1 VSLTVSVL
9 SIPSPPDGVWYI
21 GFFPLRGYAVAI
33 IIGIAL
39 AIWIGDRRWRAR
51 GGAQGVVADVAVWA
65 VPFGIIG
72 GRLYHVI
79 TSPAAYFGDGGHPL
93 DAVKIWQGGLGIWGA
108 VIFGGIGAWIGVRR
122 RGIPLPPF
130 GDAIAPGIA
139 VAQAVGRWGNW
150 FNQEL
155 FGGPTTLPWGVEIDL
170 QHRPVQYLDVT
181 TFHPTF
187 LYESLW
193 MLVVAGILV
202 LVDRRWRFGHGRL
215 FALYVALYAM
225 GRLPIELLRIDAANE
240 ILGVR
245 INVWVSV
252 VVFVGAVAYLVVSW
266 RRVPGRETPE
276 ELQGTVRQTSSGST
290 SPDDPEP
297 AEQPK
302 GSS

>member
-1 VSLTVSVL
+1 MNLTESVL
-9 SIPSPPDGVWYI
+9 SIPSPADGVWYI

-51 GGAQGVVADVAVWA
+51 GGAPGVVADVAVWA

-79 TSPAAYFGDGGHPL
+79 TSPAAYFGEGGHPL

-108 VIFGGIGAWIGVRR
+108 VVLGGVGAWIGVRR

-225 GRLPIELLRIDAANE
+225 GRLPIELLRIDPANE

-245 INVWVSV
+245 INVWVSI
-252 VVFVGAVAYLVVSW
+252 VVFVGAVTYLVVSW
-266 RRVPGRETPE
+266 RRVPGRESPE
-276 ELQGTVRQTSSGST
+276 DLQGTVGQASSGSAT
-290 SPDDPEP
+290 PDDSER